1 MDNIIEIKK
10 LNYKVKSTTIFKDFS
25 LSIKTGSFT
34 CIAGNNTS
42 GKTTLI
48 KLINGTLP
56 SNNTITIGYSYV
68 NDKRYNDHAIEI
80 GTVYGNNLDYFLF
93 DDVYKEMT
101 FPLENLN
108 LKPTEIEKRILEISK
123 FFNVNK
129 ILDKKIYDLTNREK
143 QELLIVL
150 ALLHKPK
157 ILLLDNALS
166 MMDKASKE
174 HMLTRLREYQIKE
187 NLTIVLTTT
196 NLEDTLESDY
206 LYIINKG
213 KIAIEG
219 RTLEVLKEDTI
230 INRLGLELP
239 FMVDLSLKLEFY
251 DLLTNIETDMDRMV
265 NTLWK

>member
-1 MDNIIEIKK
+1 MKNIIEIKD
-10 LNYKVKSTTIFKDFS
+10 LNFKYNNSIIFNNFNMK
-25 LSIKTGSFT
+25 IKENSFT

-68 NDKRYNDHAIEI
+68 NDKRYNDHALEL

-93 DDVYKEMT
+93 DDVYREMT

-108 LKPTEIEKRILEISK
+108 MKPSEIDLRILEISK
-123 FFNVNK
+123 FFSINK
-129 ILDKKIYDLTNREK
+129 LLDKKTYDLTNKEK
-143 QELLIVL
+143 QQLLIVL

-166 MMDKASKE
+166 MMDRIARKE
-174 HMLTRLREYQIKE
+174 MIEKLRKYQQKE
-187 NLTIVLTTT
+187 DLTIILTTT
-196 NLEDTLESDY
+196 NLEDIVDSDY
-206 LYIINKG
+206 VYVINKG

-219 RTLEVLKEDTI
+219 KPLEVLKEDTLL
-230 INRLGLELP
+230 NKLGLEIP

-251 DLLTNIETDMDRMV
+251 DLIKEIELDMDRMV

>member
-10 LNYKVKSTTIFKDFS
+10 LNYKVKDTTIFKDFN

-68 NDKRYNDHAIEI
+68 NDKRYNDHAIEL
-80 GTVYGNNLDYFLF
+80 GTVYGNNLNYFMF
-93 DDVYKEMT
+93 DDVYREMT

-108 LKPTEIEKRILEISK
+108 LKPSEIEKRILEISK

-129 ILDKKIYDLTNREK
+129 ILDKKTYDLTNREK

-166 MMDKASKE
+166 MMDRISKE
-174 HMLTRLREYQIKE
+174 HMLRRLREYQIKE

-196 NLEDTLESDY
+196 NLEDTLDSDY
-206 LYIINKG
+206 LYILNKG
-213 KIAIEG
+213 SIAIEG
-219 RTLEVLKEDTI
+219 RTLEVLKEDTR
-230 INRLGLELP
+230 INRLGLEIP

-251 DLLTNIETDMDRMV
+251 DLLGNIETDMDRMV

>member
-1 MDNIIEIKK
+1 MDNIIEIKN
-10 LNYKVKSTTIFKDFS
+10 LNYKINNTIIFKD
-25 LSIKTGSFT
+25 LNLNIKKGSFT

-48 KLINGTLP
+48 KLINGTLM
-56 SNNTITIGYSYV
+56 SNNSITIGYSYV
-68 NDKRYNDHAIEI
+68 DNRRYNDHAIEI
-80 GTVYGNNLDYFLF
+80 GTVYGNNLNYFLF

-108 LKPTEIEKRILEISK
+108 LKPVEIEKRILEISR
-123 FFNVNK
+123 FFGVNK

-166 MMDKASKE
+166 MMDKISKE
-174 HMLTRLREYQIKE
+174 NMLRKLRQYQIKE
-187 NLTIVLTTT
+187 NLTILLTTT
-196 NLEDTLESDY
+196 NLEDTLDSDY
-206 LYIINKG
+206 LYIINNG
-213 KIAIEG
+213 GIAIEG

-230 INRLGLELP
+230 INRLGLEIP

-251 DLLTNIETDMDRMV
+251 NLINNVETDLNRMV

>member
-1 MDNIIEIKK
+1 MDNIIEIKN
-10 LNYKVKSTTIFKDFS
+10 LNYKVQDTTIFKNFN
-25 LSIKTGSFT
+25 LTVKNGSFT

-68 NDKRYNDHAIEI
+68 NDQRYNDHAIEI
-80 GTVYGNNLDYFLF
+80 GTVYGNNLNYFLF

-108 LKPTEIEKRILEISK
+108 LKKSEIEKRILEISK
-123 FFNVNK
+123 FFGVNK
-129 ILDKKIYDLTNREK
+129 ILDKKTYDLTNREK

-150 ALLHKPK
+150 ALLHEPK
-157 ILLLDNALS
+157 VLLLDNALS
-166 MMDKASKE
+166 MMDSKSKE
-174 HMLTRLREYQIKE
+174 HMLRKLKEYQIEK

-196 NLEDTLESDY
+196 NLEDALDSDY

-213 KIAIEG
+213 NIAIEG
-219 RTLEVLKEDTI
+219 RTLEVLKEDTR
-230 INRLGLELP
+230 INRLGLEIP

-251 DLLTNIETDMDRMV
+251 NLLSNIETDMDRMV
-265 NTLWK
+265 DTLWK

>member
-10 LNYKVKSTTIFKDFS
+10 LHYKKNSTTIFKDFNMN
-25 LSIKTGSFT
+25 IKKGSFT

-48 KLINGTLP
+48 KLINGILP

-68 NDKRYNDHAIEI
+68 NDKRYNDHSIEL

-93 DDVYKEMT
+93 DDVYREMI

-108 LKPTEIEKRILEISK
+108 LKPSEIDSRILEISK
-123 FFNVNK
+123 YFGINK
-129 ILDKKIYDLTNREK
+129 LLDKKTYDLTNKEK
-143 QELLIVL
+143 QQVLIVL

-166 MMDKASKE
+166 MMDRIARKE
-174 HMLTRLREYQIKE
+174 MLEKLRKYQEKE
-187 NLTIVLTTT
+187 GLTIILTTT
-196 NLEDTLESDY
+196 NLEDIIEADY
-206 LYIINKG
+206 VYVINKS

-219 RTLEVLKEDTI
+219 KPLEVLKEDSI
-230 INRLGLELP
+230 LNRLGLEVP
-239 FMVDLSLKLEFY
+239 FMVDLSLKLKFY
-251 DLLTNIETDMDRMV
+251 ELIDNIELDMDRMV
-265 NTLWK
+265 DTLWK